1 MQQDEA
7 IREAMRWVDV
17 AGQTARGWLIPLGLL
32 AIAVVF
38 DLTWLA
44 AGVLAL
50 GCCGRGCP

>member
-7 IREAMRWVDV
+7 ICEAMRWVDV